1 MTDTQTTV
9 YVYFY
14 VFKTSYYVTIW
25 RLHLNWYRNGGT
37 LVKKLCFIGVN
48 VCVLEGGGS
57 II

>member
-1 MTDTQTTV
+1 MTV